1 MSAVAA
7 PRSTT
12 ARARATRRAPAR
24 VGVTSVLLI
33 VACAAVLIGIVTLQV
48 AVLRLNSERGDLQ
61 SKRDQIISAIAQAKI
76 AAQRTRCPMPAR
88 IPDQYPVIPGE
99 GFDLLIKHAVIHR
112 RAVQESQQRR
122 IFTSTQPIMNRAAGS
137 LDDMF
142 NQCFFCV

>member
-12 ARARATRRAPAR
+12 RARVTRRAPAR

-61 SKRDQIISAIAQAKI
+61 SKRDQIISANSELRGRLGGQLAPGVL
-76 AAQRTRCPMPAR
+76 AAAANKQGLVLA
-88 IPDQYPVIPGE
+88 PV
-99 GFDLLIKHAVIHR
+99 DAVD
-112 RAVQESQQRR
+112 
-122 IFTSTQPIMNRAAGS
+122 TGS
-137 LDDMF
+137 LGK
-142 NQCFFCV
+142 